1 MAGILLWENPNEN
14 ASMPETL
21 ITLSSADY
29 DYYEIYY
36 KQIVSNK
43 RMMHQKAFKGY
54 DCFLNFASVSGSGSM
69 SNRRVVYFVSDT
81 SMNVYLWI
89 DLSNCP
95 NLAILLLHFRFGKL
109 SLSIQKILFASVK
122 YPTKTYV
129 FLKDAIIR

>member
-81 SMNVYLWI
+81 SMNIGTGGSAVGASLDYLNNDVCI
-89 DLSNCP
+89 P
-95 NLAILLLHFRFGKL
+95 VR
-109 SLSIQKILFASVK
+109 
-122 YPTKTYV
+122 
-129 FLKDAIIR
+129 IIGYKS